1 MLYNLTIMLSIGNF
15 SIYSIIL
22 TVSTKHTR
30 KSCFHFVVGPLFS
43 SIAYII
49 FSLSS
54 FSFQP
59 PFFPPSVICAI
70 FHFSC
75 LWPICQRAYRFR
87 PAASRELNFGT
98 PSNDALSFPFRPP
111 SAGRFWRCRDEA
123 ANKLLNFFLYI
134 SPYPQTLRFFRSGPN
149 DNKGQSQRKKKQS
162 GCMKVMQSIGHF
174 DPGHTNRGNGKVMTA
189 AWLVVGSLGSH
200 LCNRVECL
208 GYCWQVNFYQ
218 TFS

>member
-75 LWPICQRAYRFR
+75 LWPICQREYRFR

-123 ANKLLNFFLYI
+123 ANKLLNFFFIFRHIRKRCVFFGLARTIKRDNRNEKKKVWLHESYAEHW
-134 SPYPQTLRFFRSGPN
+134 TLRPRPHEPR
-149 DNKGQSQRKKKQS
+149 QR
-162 GCMKVMQSIGHF
+162 
-174 DPGHTNRGNGKVMTA
+174 KVMTA
-189 AWLVVGSLGSH
+189 A
-200 LCNRVECL
+200 
-208 GYCWQVNFYQ
+208 
-218 TFS
+218 